1 MRVRIALFCEVRD
14 EHRLNTS
21 VIFPVEIVVVG
32 NIILKYARA
41 FTHYFP
47 QLIVRVP
54 LPLPQA
60 PMLFNS
66 MSVDLMTCV
75 ASSLAAPDLA
85 RASMTCTQLR
95 AAVEQVLPG
104 SGL

>member
-1 MRVRIALFCEVRD
+1 M
-14 EHRLNTS
+14 
-21 VIFPVEIVVVG
+21 
-32 NIILKYARA
+32 
-41 FTHYFP
+41 YFP
-47 QLIVRVP
+47 QLIVKCAT
-54 LPLPQA
+54 LCAQPQA

>member
-1 MRVRIALFCEVRD
+1 
-14 EHRLNTS
+14 
-21 VIFPVEIVVVG
+21 
-32 NIILKYARA
+32 
-41 FTHYFP
+41 
-47 QLIVRVP
+47 
-54 LPLPQA
+54 
-60 PMLFNS
+60 MLFNS